1 MLAEGDPCITIAS
14 ALPLASLKLLP
25 VARTGERHSCR
36 NIWHPVK
43 RPGPVSCICIR
54 PITFAGKLIGGG
66 HISVYEETSTL
77 HSAIQNVAITLVQAG
92 A

>member
-54 PITFAGKLIGGG
+54 PVAFAGKLIGAGVT
-66 HISVYEETSTL
+66 SLFMRKQALSTL
-77 HSAIQNVAITLVQAG
+77 QFRMLP
-92 A
+92 